1 MIMHIPTIE
10 EDYEYR
16 MKNIMKKFV
25 KDYGLESIDDPETLQ
40 DTLWY
45 DYAEKFAHA
54 VLQDMNDFSGDELF
68 EIGEWWYMD
77 IKEVM
82 RKAVRALLSS
92 GSYDDL
98 NEEQNAVVVEFETE
112 LYKAKVDELRKSMPP
127 EEIKETIH
135 DWWQNYEIADGTE
148 DNLLA
153 YV

>member
-1 MIMHIPTIE
+1 MHIHTVE

-68 EIGEWWYMD
+68 EIGEWWYMKTITVTIEIYDNSSVED
-77 IKEVM
+77 IE
-82 RKAVRALLSS
+82 RAVSAGLDSN
-92 GSYDDL
+92 GIDCTYD
-98 NEEQNAVVVEFETE
+98 V
-112 LYKAKVDELRKSMPP
+112 
-127 EEIKETIH
+127 EEIKE
-135 DWWQNYEIADGTE
+135 WLYEDFS
-148 DNLLA
+148 
-153 YV
+153 